1 MNSPY
6 NMKERLE
13 YVDIAKGLGILLVV
27 CSHSDALDLM
37 WLMMG
42 MFVPIFYFCSG
53 YTYSNKGT
61 LKESMKKRARRLLVP
76 YIFFNVAL
84 FVAFWH
90 FSVREIFGMLYSRY
104 CLYPLYDTP
113 NIKFLTSGNYPLW
126 FLTSMVMTYFLFY
139 LTVYFVRYKYVLLS
153 LYAMASVAFT
163 YSPIL
168 LPWSIDTAPL
178 TAIVMYAG
186 MECRKRDLMSI
197 NIIPVICL
205 LLVYIGLQYV
215 GGDMNLSVR
224 MYGTSIAIYYVLAIF
239 GSFIVLWCCKYLQGT
254 IVGRCFLTLGK
265 HSLTIF
271 SIEIAFIVLAKD
283 IWHWLFPSVA
293 LGYAA
298 GVFEIFLAI
307 LGGWTVSV
315 LLHKNTFLRQI
326 AYGT

>member
-1 MNSPY
+1 
-6 NMKERLE
+6 
-13 YVDIAKGLGILLVV
+13 
-27 CSHSDALDLM
+27 
-37 WLMMG
+37 
-42 MFVPIFYFCSG
+42 
-53 YTYSNKGT
+53 
-61 LKESMKKRARRLLVP
+61 
-76 YIFFNVAL
+76 
-84 FVAFWH
+84 
-90 FSVREIFGMLYSRY
+90 
-104 CLYPLYDTP
+104 
-113 NIKFLTSGNYPLW
+113 
-126 FLTSMVMTYFLFY
+126 
-139 LTVYFVRYKYVLLS
+139 
-153 LYAMASVAFT
+153 MASVAFT